1 MSDVTDAYNAI
12 LEDGGPITVSLL
24 ADLTVN
30 PLTGVSSSDSTLT
43 VPTYGVQTNLKT
55 SDIDGSLVR
64 IGDQKM
70 IVPALGLESFNVR
83 DNKVRLRVSCNTG
96 TWKVNHIGTLAPY
109 DVDILYYFFLRK

>member
-1 MSDVTDAYNAI
+1 MSDLMDAYNAI
-12 LEDGGPITVSLL
+12 MDDGGAITVSLL

-30 PLTGVSSSDSTLT
+30 PLTGTASSDSTIS
-43 VPTYGVQTNLKT
+43 VSTYGVQTNLKT

-70 IVPALGLESFNVR
+70 IVPASGLESLDVR
-83 DNKVRLRVSCNTG
+83 NNKVRLRVSCNTG
-96 TWKVNHIGTLAPY
+96 IWKVNHITTLAPY